1 MGLIKVKHRGLLD
14 GPATVAQIV
23 REVMAVSDVPE
34 IAHLDVKP
42 VLTPIV
48 LSLGYVVLQR
58 GRRASGPRY
67 VRGDQPTAR
76 GAQLGD
82 VVG

>member
-34 IAHLDVKP
+34 IAHLDVK
-42 VLTPIV
+42 T
-48 LSLGYVVLQR
+48 
-58 GRRASGPRY
+58 RAYANCPKPR
-67 VRGDQPTAR
+67 VRGPATRSPRLRTAVRSRRPTDCPR
-76 GAQLGD
+76 RSTR
-82 VVG
+82 